1 MKNTPGNAFDGESLL
16 KVMELMD
23 TEAREGDLPQDQ
35 NALTS
40 ALRSEVVEKFDQL
53 MQSLEAAAKWYMVDE
68 QMTEM
73 QQFSVIG
80 LRVTENLGGELNL
93 LAHKEQQAMMGGL
106 EENMDEDGLEE
117 LDKEVVDKII

>member
-1 MKNTPGNAFDGESLL
+1 
-16 KVMELMD
+16 
-23 TEAREGDLPQDQ
+23 
-35 NALTS
+35 
-40 ALRSEVVEKFDQL
+40 
-53 MQSLEAAAKWYMVDE
+53 MVDE

-93 LAHKEQQAMMGGL
+93 LAHKEQQGMMGGL

>member
-1 MKNTPGNAFDGESLL
+1 LL

-53 MQSLEAAAKWYMVDE
+53 M
-68 QMTEM
+68 
-73 QQFSVIG
+73 
-80 LRVTENLGGELNL
+80 
-93 LAHKEQQAMMGGL
+93 
-106 EENMDEDGLEE
+106 
-117 LDKEVVDKII
+117 

>member
-1 MKNTPGNAFDGESLL
+1 MDTEDGKDKSTAIPAVTPIKGGDSGKGDKGSKSASLSGEDNEQTLEWVRFLKNTPNIAFDGDSLQ

-23 TEAREGDLPQDQ
+23 IEAREGTLPQDQ

-53 MQSLEAAAKWYMVDE
+53 MQSPKAAVKWYMADE

-73 QQFSVIG
+73 
-80 LRVTENLGGELNL
+80 
-93 LAHKEQQAMMGGL
+93 
-106 EENMDEDGLEE
+106 
-117 LDKEVVDKII
+117 